1 MKGMYKK
8 INCWSLLQK
17 LTHLLR
23 LSLVITLTI
32 SIIIPINHSFAE
44 KFDKNECISKI
55 PKNASSVIANK
66 MKMDCKRKE
75 ISISM
80 DESVRKNTLTAKS
93 TIQESPPNPTKEPK
107 PNEKTMTLLPT
118 TIQDEHLSTKEPK
131 PNEKTM
137 TTYSITVFP
146 TLKKIY
152 EADPR
157 TETSVD
163 VIVGGYDGSM
173 LQLTVE
179 GKFKHYPKT
188 TQMYFQRWA
197 NHDGWA
203 RFLIKN
209 DIFFEDREYTF
220 IVTDGKSYATIKA
233 IPLIDNTKNPDW
245 QHYISKKN

>member
-1 MKGMYKK
+1 MNTWK
-8 INCWSLLQK
+8 
-17 LTHLLR
+17 
-23 LSLVITLTI
+23 I
-32 SIIIPINHSFAE
+32 SIFMIVVLLSTMLSIEYAHAV
-44 KFDKNECISKI
+44 KFDLDCIAKI
-55 PKNASSVIANK
+55 PKNVSSVVANK

-93 TIQESPPNPTKEPK
+93 TIQESPPNP
-107 PNEKTMTLLPT
+107 
-118 TIQDEHLSTKEPK
+118 TKEPK

>member
-66 MKMDCKRKE
+66 MKME
-75 ISISM
+75 
-80 DESVRKNTLTAKS
+80 NTLTAKS
-93 TIQESPPNPTKEPK
+93 TIQESPPNP
-107 PNEKTMTLLPT
+107 
-118 TIQDEHLSTKEPK
+118 TKEPK

>member
-1 MKGMYKK
+1 MSSNERMYKK
-8 INCWSLLQK
+8 INYWSLLQK

-93 TIQESPPNPTKEPK
+93 TIQESPPNP
-107 PNEKTMTLLPT
+107 
-118 TIQDEHLSTKEPK
+118 TKEPK

>member
-55 PKNASSVIANK
+55 PKNISSVIANK

-80 DESVRKNTLTAKS
+80 DESLRKNTLTAKS
-93 TIQESPPNPTKEPK
+93 TIQESPTNP
-107 PNEKTMTLLPT
+107 
-118 TIQDEHLSTKEPK
+118 TKEPK

>member
-93 TIQESPPNPTKEPK
+93 TIQESPPNP
-107 PNEKTMTLLPT
+107 
-118 TIQDEHLSTKEPK
+118 TKEPK

>member
-80 DESVRKNTLTAKS
+80 DESLRKNTLTAKS
-93 TIQESPPNPTKEPK
+93 TIRESPTNP
-107 PNEKTMTLLPT
+107 
-118 TIQDEHLSTKEPK
+118 TKEPK

>member
-55 PKNASSVIANK
+55 PKNVSSVVANK

-93 TIQESPPNPTKEPK
+93 TIQESPPNP
-107 PNEKTMTLLPT
+107 
-118 TIQDEHLSTKEPK
+118 TKEPK

-179 GKFKHYPKT
+179 GKFEHYPKT

>member
-8 INCWSLLQK
+8 INYWSLLQK

-93 TIQESPPNPTKEPK
+93 TIQESPPNP
-107 PNEKTMTLLPT
+107 
-118 TIQDEHLSTKEPK
+118 TKEPK